1 MFSWYEF
8 YLLLPLTRINS
19 ARSFLIVFLPPYTV
33 LNAASEMAVSELFRQ
48 IIEREREVVVGRR
61 ARTKHRSK
69 RGPRSAV
76 RDQEKRNDTTRVR
89 FMGNAW
95 REMQR
100 IVQVSRKLLL
110 RFYALEKEINRL
122 EKLPSTRSRL
132 ITWNLLNQSAGQ
144 YSILLV
150 FLFSSKQMRWK
161 LYSCCFLY
169 ITLARMIET
178 KVW

>member
-1 MFSWYEF
+1 MFSWDEF

-19 ARSFLIVFLPPYTV
+19 ARSFLIVFLPPYTRRRKW
-33 LNAASEMAVSELFRQ
+33 LFQ
-48 IIEREREVVVGRR
+48 NYSVKFKREREVVVGRR